1 MCEKKWYALYTRSR
15 AEKKVLIEL
24 QEMGVQAYLPLIN
37 TLRQWSD
44 RKKKVEVP
52 LIPGYIFVK
61 TELKQI
67 PILLNVDAAI
77 KIIAFEGKY
86 ISIPENQIKT
96 IQTLIEKGY
105 SLSASNQ
112 TVVKGDTVKIA
123 SGSLKGLKGEVLES
137 SGGKKF
143 ILRIEI
149 GYTLIVNL
157 KNTEVIKV

>member
-1 MCEKKWYALYTRSR
+1 MSEKQWYALYTRSR

-67 PILLNVDAAI
+67 PGVLSIDAAI

-86 ISIPENQIKT
+86 VSIPENQIKA

-105 SLSASNQ
+105 NISASDRKIE
-112 TVVKGDTVKIA
+112 KGDSVKIA
-123 SGSLKGLKGEVLES
+123 SGALKGLKGEVLES
-137 SGGKKF
+137 SGGRKF

-149 GYTLIVNL
+149 GYTLIINL